1 MSDEIKEVVREALE
15 VQILEADP
23 GKAAETIEQAAR
35 RHGIAEVAGLLL
47 DTASIA
53 LRRMVLETDEAY
65 DARELL
71 ERLSL
76 DGAVPAEDLELLMHT
91 LAFAAATAGGIRP
104 AIEALQ
110 DGLGDQQLIFGAWLT
125 VLTVLKVVSITIE
138 TTEAELVEELSSVLT
153 VF

>member
-1 MSDEIKEVVREALE
+1 
-15 VQILEADP
+15 
-23 GKAAETIEQAAR
+23 
-35 RHGIAEVAGLLL
+35 
-47 DTASIA
+47 IA

-110 DGLGDQQLIFGAWLT
+110 AGLGDQQLIFGSWLT

-138 TTEAELVEELSSVLT
+138 RTEAELVEDLAAVLT